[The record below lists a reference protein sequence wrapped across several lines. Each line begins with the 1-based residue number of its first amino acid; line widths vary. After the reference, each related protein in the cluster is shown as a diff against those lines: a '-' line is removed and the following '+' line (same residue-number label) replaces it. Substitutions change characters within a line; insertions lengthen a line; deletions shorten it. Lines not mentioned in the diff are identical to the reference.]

1 MIRKI
6 IRIFWKTLAV
16 ILLVA
21 LLGVVVTSISP
32 VYRFASPKPFSGD
45 DIFNPY
51 KDIDTSYCWK
61 RANFHTHTM
70 VEGPLN
76 ECHHT
81 PAQVLDSLRGF
92 GYDIV
97 TFSNHNELTDHP
109 TDPDLQVN
117 LYEHGYNLFKYHKL
131 VFGCEKVCRF
141 DNLRPLFAF
150 QKQFQIDILNKGCD
164 FLQLNHPFRTNGTSP
179 FQMSRLTGYRI
190 MELDSGV
197 TTEQEYWDWALS
209 AGHYSFALANDDL
222 HYPDRSWCTAV
233 RCNFLCTRSARY
245 EDLKETLLGGCYYS
259 MRVPDYG
266 SGDWKVKH
274 VENESLPSV
283 SNIGLKDGV
292 IFMKLSEKA
301 DSIRVTGQDHRTLC
315 LETATD
321 SLAYH
326 FRGEDTYAR
335 ITAWFPGGEVIY
347 TNPFARYDASVSD
360 SPYVEAPHPVDVPL
374 TILFNLLLL
383 LLASADIYL
392 IIKVIRQ

>member
-1 MIRKI
+1 
-6 IRIFWKTLAV
+6 
-16 ILLVA
+16 
-21 LLGVVVTSISP
+21 
-32 VYRFASPKPFSGD
+32 
-45 DIFNPY
+45 
-51 KDIDTSYCWK
+51 
-61 RANFHTHTM
+61 
-70 VEGPLN
+70 
-76 ECHHT
+76 
-81 PAQVLDSLRGF
+81 
-92 GYDIV
+92 
-97 TFSNHNELTDHP
+97 
-109 TDPDLQVN
+109 
-117 LYEHGYNLFKYHKL
+117 
-131 VFGCEKVCRF
+131 
-141 DNLRPLFAF
+141 
-150 QKQFQIDILNKGCD
+150 
-164 FLQLNHPFRTNGTSP
+164 
-179 FQMSRLTGYRI
+179 MSRLTGYRI

-274 VENESLPSV
+274 LENESLPSV
-283 SNIGLKDGV
+283 SNIGLKDSV
-292 IFMKLSEKA
+292 IFIRLSETA

-321 SLAYH
+321 TLAYH
-326 FRGEDTYAR
+326 FRDEDTYAR